1 VIDTPATL
9 QPPHDRVFVIMAT
22 MDSLLQA
29 DATKHVVNLNMP
41 EVGRLI
47 FTINGRSWPNTE
59 RVTATVGDLLHWRVI
74 NASADFHPMHL
85 HGAYYRVDAFSDPA
99 ADSAT
104 AGTLDGPGHA
114 IVTQLLPPLAGMS
127 LTWSPVHAGNWIF
140 HCHFALH
147 LMPDSISAAPDDPYH
162 RGMVGL
168 VMLTSV
174 VDRPGARPAAV
185 PTPVRRLRLI
195 AIADSADSS
204 ERQNPTTRSLR
215 FVLEEGGR
223 RIVAGSGFS
232 PAIDLTRG
240 EPVSI
245 MVVNHLDE
253 PTSVHWHGIEVENS
267 YVDGVPGVSGSA
279 RRLSPAIAP
288 GDSFDA
294 RFTPP
299 RSGTFMYH
307 AHVDENHQ
315 QQSGLL
321 GPLIVRD
328 SGAPAAS
335 EDYVIFLKGWR
346 HATGRLIGSALQH
359 LEINGQTNPD
369 TIVLHVGR
377 PVRMRLLDLVEAS
390 PTPVVSIT
398 ARADSAAELPADSAV
413 VQWRRIAKDGAD
425 LPPADRSLRAARQT
439 ISMGETYDFEYV
451 PDRVGPLLLE
461 VRVEPRFGGQL
472 LARVPIRVE

>member
-1 VIDTPATL
+1 MHRP
-9 QPPHDRVFVIMAT
+9 
-22 MDSLLQA
+22 
-29 DATKHVVNLNMP
+29 
-41 EVGRLI
+41 I
-47 FTINGRSWPNTE
+47 FTRCTC
-59 RVTATVGDLLHWRVI
+59 TASTIGVAV
-74 NASADFHPMHL
+74 
-85 HGAYYRVDAFSDPA
+85 FSNPA
-99 ADSAT
+99 ADSADT
-104 AGTLDGPGHA
+104 RDLDGPGHSV
-114 IVTQLLPPLAGMS
+114 VTQLLPPLAGMS
-127 LTWSPVHAGNWIF
+127 MTWSPTRAGNWIF

-147 LMPDSISAAPDDPYH
+147 LMPDSISAAPDDPHH

-174 VDRPGARPAAV
+174 SDRPGVRVAAL

-195 AIADSADSS
+195 AIADSADTSAHES
-204 ERQNPTTRSLR
+204 RTTRSMR
-215 FVLEEGGR
+215 FVLEAAGR
-223 RIVAGSGFS
+223 RIAARPGFS
-232 PAIDLTRG
+232 PELDLTRG

-267 YVDGVPGVSGSA
+267 YVDGVPGVSGA
-279 RRLSPAIAP
+279 GRHLAPAIAP
-288 GDSFDA
+288 GDSFEA

-328 SGAPAAS
+328 SGIAPS
-335 EDYVIFLKGWR
+335 TEECVFFLKGR
-346 HATGRLIGSALQH
+346 RLATGRSIGDALQP

-377 PVRMRLLDLVEAS
+377 PVRVRLLDLVEANPS
-390 PTPVVSIT
+390 PTVLLT
-398 ARADSAAELPADSAV
+398 ARPDSAAGLTADSAI

-425 LPPADRSLRAARQT
+425 LPPADRVQRPARQI
-439 ISMGETYDFEYV
+439 ISMGETYDFEFL
-451 PDRVGPLLLE
+451 PERAGQLRLE
-461 VRVEPRFGGQL
+461 VRLEARFGGQL
-472 LARVPIRVE
+472 LARVPMRVE